1 MEREMVSPSILT
13 GRRAASSPVND
24 YKKSCVHRSIGSSQS
39 ERSVI
44 ALMKAVF
51 SINGLG
57 LVRPNLIKL
66 ALAAILILILPIS
79 DLSPVFG
86 QPAGSR
92 GARELQDAFRAVAR
106 DVKPAV
112 VNVSAV
118 RVVASRGTVPQ
129 LDPFLENH
137 PFREFFGDEFLRRF
151 FGAPG
156 PIERQ
161 KQQGIGSGFIF
172 DPRGYILTSRHVIKG
187 SDEILV
193 TLEAKK
199 QYKARVIAADPKTD
213 VAVIKIEGGPFP
225 YVRLGSTRTLEVGD
239 WVLAIGNPF
248 GLMKTVT
255 AGIVSAKGRSDMGI
269 LDYEDFIQTDAAIN
283 PGNSGGP
290 LVNIDGEVV
299 GMNTAILSRSG
310 GNMGIGFA
318 IPIDIIKKV
327 TNVAL
332 TKKPTYTERKP
343 AVPGKALQ
351 PRRGLT
357 PDELFDREF
366 PRGASNGRGI

>member
-1 MEREMVSPSILT
+1 M
-13 GRRAASSPVND
+13 
-24 YKKSCVHRSIGSSQS
+24 
-39 ERSVI
+39 
-44 ALMKAVF
+44 ALMEAVF
-51 SINGLG
+51 STNGLG
-57 LVRPNLIKL
+57 WARLNLVKL
-66 ALAAILILILPIS
+66 AFVAMLVVFLPIS
-79 DLSPVFG
+79 EQSQSLA
-86 QPAGSR
+86 QPAAVR
-92 GARELQDAFRAVAR
+92 GAKDLQEAFRSVAR
-106 DVKPAV
+106 EVKPAV

-118 RVVASRGTVPQ
+118 RVVASRNNMSQ
-129 LDPFLENH
+129 LEPFVENH
-137 PFREFFGDEFLRRF
+137 PFREFFGDDFLRKF

-156 PIERQ
+156 PMERQ

-172 DPRGYILTSRHVIKG
+172 DPRGYVLTSRHVIRG
-187 SDEILV
+187 ADEIIV

-213 VAVIKIEGGPFP
+213 VAVLKIDGGTFP
-225 YVRLGSTRTLEVGD
+225 YAKLGTTRTLDVGD

-318 IPIDIIKKV
+318 IPIDIIRKV
-327 TNVAL
+327 ADVAM
-332 TKKPTYTERKP
+332 TKQPTYTERKN
-343 AVPGKALQ
+343 AIPGKAPQ
-351 PRRGLT
+351 QRPAPT

-366 PRGASNGRGI
+366 PRGASRGRGI

>member
-1 MEREMVSPSILT
+1 M
-13 GRRAASSPVND
+13 A
-24 YKKSCVHRSIGSSQS
+24 H
-39 ERSVI
+39 
-44 ALMKAVF
+44 MKAIF
-51 SINGLG
+51 SINGLR
-57 LVRPNLIKL
+57 LARPNLTKL
-66 ALAAILILILPIS
+66 AFVVTLTLILP
-79 DLSPVFG
+79 LSNLAPGFA
-86 QPAGSR
+86 QRPALR
-92 GARELQDAFRAVAR
+92 GARELQEAFRAVAR

-112 VNVSAV
+112 VNITAT
-118 RVVASRGTVPQ
+118 RIVASRNAVPE

-137 PFREFFGDEFLRRF
+137 PFREFFGDEFLRKF

-156 PIERQ
+156 TLRRQ
-161 KQQGIGSGFIF
+161 RQQGIGSGFIF
-172 DPRGYILTSRHVIKG
+172 DPRGYIITGRHVIRG
-187 SDEILV
+187 SDEVLV
-193 TLEAKK
+193 TLGAKK
-199 QYKARVIAADPKTD
+199 QYKARVIEADPKTD
-213 VAVIKIEGGPFP
+213 VAILKIDGGPFP
-225 YVRLGSTRTLEVGD
+225 YARLGSTRTLEVGD

-327 TNVAL
+327 VNVAL
-332 TKKPTYTERKP
+332 VKNPAYTQRKP
-343 AVPGKALQ
+343 GI
-351 PRRGLT
+351 PRRAPQRRLAPT
-357 PDELFDREF
+357 PDELFDRQF
-366 PRGASNGRGI
+366 PPGASSGRGI

>member
-1 MEREMVSPSILT
+1 M
-13 GRRAASSPVND
+13 A
-24 YKKSCVHRSIGSSQS
+24 Q
-39 ERSVI
+39 
-44 ALMKAVF
+44 MKAIY
-51 SINGLG
+51 SSKGLRPLRPTHIKFAIVI
-57 LVRPNLIKL
+57 LVIVM
-66 ALAAILILILPIS
+66 LPV
-79 DLSPVFG
+79 LGQPVFG
-86 QPAGSR
+86 QTKGLR
-92 GARELQDAFRAVAR
+92 GASELQQAFRAVVKE
-106 DVKPAV
+106 VKPAV
-112 VNVSAV
+112 VNVSAT
-118 RVVASRGTVPQ
+118 RLVASGGRVPN

-137 PFREFFGDEFLRRF
+137 PFREFFGDDFLRKF
-151 FGAPG
+151 FGAPS
-156 PIERQ
+156 PTERH
-161 KQQGIGSGFIF
+161 KQQGIGSGFII

-199 QYKARVIAADPKTD
+199 QYKARVVAVDPKTD
-213 VAVIKIEGGPFP
+213 VAVLKIEGGPFP
-225 YVRLGSTRTLEVGD
+225 YAKLGSVRTLEVGD

-318 IPIDIIKKV
+318 IPVDIIRKV
-327 TNVAL
+327 VDVAM
-332 TKKPTYTERKP
+332 TKKPNYTANRP
-343 AVPGKALQ
+343 AMRGKAPQ
-351 PRRGLT
+351 HRPAPT

-366 PRGASNGRGI
+366 PRGASNSRGI

>member
-1 MEREMVSPSILT
+1 M
-13 GRRAASSPVND
+13 
-24 YKKSCVHRSIGSSQS
+24 
-39 ERSVI
+39 
-44 ALMKAVF
+44 ALMKAIL
-51 SINGLG
+51 SNNGLG
-57 LVRPNLIKL
+57 LLRPSL
-66 ALAAILILILPIS
+66 AKFAFTVMLVLILPLS
-79 DLSPVFG
+79 DPSVGLA
-86 QPAGSR
+86 QHTALR

-112 VNVSAV
+112 VNVSAT
-118 RVVASRGTVPQ
+118 RLVASRNTMPQ
-129 LDPFLENH
+129 LEPFLENH

-156 PIERQ
+156 PLERQ

-172 DPRGYILTSRHVIKG
+172 DPRGFILTSRHVIRG
-187 SDEILV
+187 SEEILV

-199 QYKARVIAADPKTD
+199 QYKARLIAADPKTD
-213 VAVIKIEGGPFP
+213 VAVLKIEGGPFP
-225 YVRLGSTRTLEVGD
+225 FARLGSTRTLEVGD

-255 AGIVSAKGRSDMGI
+255 AGIVSAKGRNDMGI

-318 IPIDIIKKV
+318 IPIDIIKKAV
-327 TNVAL
+327 DVAL
-332 TKKPTYTERKP
+332 AKKPAYTERKP
-343 AVPGKALQ
+343 AIPGKAPQSQ
-351 PRRGLT
+351 PGLT

>member
-1 MEREMVSPSILT
+1 
-13 GRRAASSPVND
+13 
-24 YKKSCVHRSIGSSQS
+24 
-39 ERSVI
+39 
-44 ALMKAVF
+44 MKAVF

-57 LVRPNLIKL
+57 LARPNLIKL
-66 ALAAILILILPIS
+66 ALAAMLVLILPVS

-86 QPAGSR
+86 QPAGTR
-92 GARELQDAFRAVAR
+92 GARELQEAFRAVAR

-112 VNVSAV
+112 VNVSAM
-118 RVVASRGTVPQ
+118 RMVASRGAIPQ

-137 PFREFFGDEFLRRF
+137 PFREFFGDEFLRKF

-172 DPRGYILTSRHVIKG
+172 DPRGYILTSRHVIRG

-193 TLEAKK
+193 TLGAKK

-225 YVRLGSTRTLEVGD
+225 YARLGSARTLEVGD

-332 TKKPTYTERKP
+332 NKKPTYTERKP
-343 AVPGKALQ
+343 AVPGKSLQ
-351 PRRGLT
+351 PRPGLT

>member
-1 MEREMVSPSILT
+1 
-13 GRRAASSPVND
+13 
-24 YKKSCVHRSIGSSQS
+24 
-39 ERSVI
+39 
-44 ALMKAVF
+44 MKTLF
-51 SINGLG
+51 SINGLR

-66 ALAAILILILPIS
+66 AFAAMLILILPIS
-79 DLSPVFG
+79 DQSPVFG
-86 QPAGSR
+86 QPAGAR
-92 GARELQDAFRAVAR
+92 GARELQEAFRAVAR

-112 VNVSAV
+112 VNVTATRLVSP
-118 RVVASRGTVPQ
+118 RNTIPQ
-129 LDPFLENH
+129 LDPLLENH

-156 PIERQ
+156 PVERQ

-172 DPRGYILTSRHVIKG
+172 DPRGYVLTGSHVIKG
-187 SDEILV
+187 ANEIMV

-199 QYKARVIAADPKTD
+199 QYKARVVAADTKTD
-213 VAVIKIEGGPFP
+213 VAVLKIEGGPFP
-225 YVRLGSTRTLEVGD
+225 YAKLGTTRTLEVGD

-255 AGIVSAKGRSDMGI
+255 AGIVSAKGRSDMGL

-299 GMNTAILSRSG
+299 GMNTAILSRGVGSV

-327 TNVAL
+327 ADMAV
-332 TKKPTYTERKP
+332 TKKPAYSERKGGIPGRAPQKRP
-343 AVPGKALQ
+343 AP
-351 PRRGLT
+351 T
-357 PDELFDREF
+357 PDEFFDSEF
-366 PRGASNGRGI
+366 PPGASNGRGI

>member
-1 MEREMVSPSILT
+1 M
-13 GRRAASSPVND
+13 
-24 YKKSCVHRSIGSSQS
+24 
-39 ERSVI
+39 
-44 ALMKAVF
+44 
-51 SINGLG
+51 
-57 LVRPNLIKL
+57 
-66 ALAAILILILPIS
+66 
-79 DLSPVFG
+79 
-86 QPAGSR
+86 
-92 GARELQDAFRAVAR
+92 
-106 DVKPAV
+106 
-112 VNVSAV
+112 
-118 RVVASRGTVPQ
+118 VASRGNIPQ

-137 PFREFFGDEFLRRF
+137 PFREFFGDEFLRKF

-172 DPRGYILTSRHVIKG
+172 DPRGYILTSRHVIRG
-187 SDEILV
+187 SEEILV

-225 YVRLGSTRTLEVGD
+225 YARLGSTRTLEVGD

-351 PRRGLT
+351 PRPGLT